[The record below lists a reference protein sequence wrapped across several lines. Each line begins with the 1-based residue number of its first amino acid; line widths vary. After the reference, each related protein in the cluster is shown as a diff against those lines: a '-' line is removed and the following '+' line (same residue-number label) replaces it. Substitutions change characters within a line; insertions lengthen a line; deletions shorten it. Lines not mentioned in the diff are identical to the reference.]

1 MTDYLYL
8 RLPNWVGDACM
19 CLPAIKRL
27 QAAGL
32 PLVLCGRPWA
42 EDLFAGLA
50 PAGFVPIGNGWR
62 ADMAAIRSRYPVGR
76 GARGVVFTNS
86 LSSAAAFRLAGIRT
100 AGYRGDGRSVLL
112 KWPFTKREGRHE
124 VEIFHDL
131 ARLALWRW
139 GVDGSVPEEPDAA
152 LGLPLTG
159 AQRAAADAAL
169 AAANITE
176 PFVLLSPTATGLH
189 HGKPKAWPEFGAL
202 AASLQREGWTCVTCP
217 PAHEVE
223 QARAAVP
230 TATMLPAMP
239 LGAFASL
246 TTKAAL
252 VVCNDSGTSHVA
264 AAAGARQITLFGVT
278 RRERT
283 GPWSK
288 KAVCLGSDTAWPTLD
303 EVERS
308 ARFALV
314 GSSIAALP

>member
-1 MTDYLYL
+1 MTDFLYI

-19 CLPAIKRL
+19 CLPALKRL
-27 QAAGL
+27 QATGL
-32 PLVLCGRPWA
+32 PMVLCGRSWA
-42 EDLFAGLA
+42 EDLFAGLS
-50 PAGFVPIGNGWR
+50 PAGFVPMGNGLG
-62 ADMAAIRSRYPVGR
+62 ADIQAIRKRYPAGR
-76 GARGVVFTNS
+76 RARGVVFTNS
-86 LSSAAAFRLAGIRT
+86 LSTAAVFRLAGVPT
-100 AGYRGDGRSVLL
+100 AGYRGDGRSLLL
-112 KWPFTKREGRHE
+112 KWAFTKRDGRHE

-131 ARLALWRW
+131 ARLSLWRW
-139 GVDGSVPEEPDAA
+139 GQGDGVPEEPDAS
-152 LGLPLTG
+152 LGLPLTDAHRVAAG
-159 AQRAAADAAL
+159 AVL
-169 AAANITE
+169 AQAGITE

-202 AASLQREGWTCVTCP
+202 AEQLEREGWLYVMCP

-230 TATMLPAMP
+230 SAQILPP
-239 LGAFASL
+239 LGLGAFAAL
-246 TTKAAL
+246 TQRAAL

-288 KAVCLGSDTAWPTLD
+288 KAVCLGSDTAWPSLA
-303 EVERS
+303 EVER
-308 ARFALV
+308 AALFALV